1 MEPIEWIFT
10 IISFASFYFFVSKK
24 AGEAKF
30 RIIGLLL
37 SIVINI
43 LVSIFSFSIGV
54 LSIGIINACYVFLT
68 SIGIINCYL
77 EIKNNRIKLKS
88 ELPRSKQ

>member
-1 MEPIEWIFT
+1 MEPIEWVFT
-10 IISFASFYFFVSKK
+10 IISFASFYFFISKK
-24 AGEAKF
+24 AGEANF

-54 LSIGIINACYVFLT
+54 LSIGIINICYVFLT
-68 SIGIINCYL
+68 SIGIMNCYL
-77 EIKNNRIKLKS
+77 EIKNNRIRFKNKT
-88 ELPRSKQ
+88 K